1 VVRKVFEF
9 EATLYSETPEFEIK
23 GEVFYC
29 RPTDDL
35 SSIEV
40 LDYLAGL
47 TGGGGIA
54 RIQTMIKLFNEFIP
68 EGDVPRFRKTVKDKK
83 VPLSTLNEIA
93 GWVLDEY
100 LNFPT
105 RAAEQSSNG
114 STTAAPPNVDVSTPP
129 PDETSTS

>member
-1 VVRKVFEF
+1 MTRKVFEF
-9 EATLYSETPEFEIK
+9 VEAQGSETPEFEIR

-29 RPTDDL
+29 KSTDDL

-47 TGGGGIA
+47 TGGDGVR
-54 RIQTMIKLFNEFIP
+54 RIQTMLKLFNEFIP
-68 EGDVPRFRKTVKDKK
+68 EGDIPRFRKTVKDTK
-83 VPLSTLNEIA
+83 VPLATLNEIA

-114 STTAAPPNVDVSTPP
+114 SVTDGSPSEAVSTPP
-129 PDETSTS
+129 PDAT